1 MSSRARVSAYRDRL
15 RAEGLRPVQVWVP
28 DVRSSTFAAEAQR
41 QAALVATASAQS
53 DDIDFVEAIST
64 TWDE

>member
-28 DVRSSTFAAEAQR
+28 DVRSTSFAVEAQR
-41 QAALVATASAQS
+41 QAASVAAASVHS
-53 DDIDFVEAIST
+53 DDMQFVEAIST
-64 TWDE
+64 SWDE

>member
-41 QAALVATASAQS
+41 QAALVATTSAQS
-53 DDIDFVEAIST
+53 DDMAFVEAIST

>member
-15 RAEGLRPVQVWVP
+15 RAEGLRPVQLWVP

-41 QAALVATASAQS
+41 QAALVAATAAHT
-53 DDIDFVEAIST
+53 DDIQFAEAIST
-64 TWDE
+64 AWDE